1 MHKIAENA
9 WRTGDPG
16 IIFIDRINQ
25 LDYLDDGRIEATNP
39 CGEQPLPPYGSCNLG
54 SINLK
59 HMLKKTDSGYEWD
72 WEKFQRTTRLAV
84 RFLDNVIEANDYPY
98 PNSRIMQKK
107 QEELV

>member
-59 HMLKKTDSGYEWD
+59 HMLKKTDSGYEWTGRNSSELQD
-72 WEKFQRTTRLAV
+72 WQYASWITSLKLTTT
-84 RFLDNVIEANDYPY
+84 PY